1 MAGVRS
7 GKWRHFALVCAI
19 IFTAT
24 VVQSAPVFLSD
35 IPDFYQ
41 HQLSGS
47 DPSRPFNRP
56 TNFSGYLNPITP
68 VYSNIIPSDD
78 GGPGIQ
84 WERNGGW
91 CYITSF
97 TSVFYQLDKRGAS
110 GLFNHGGNY
119 TWLER
124 MNYAIADFA
133 IHAWGF
139 GEAGPQSAS
148 QFITNKIGADRISL
162 DLFTWDVG
170 LSQVLRNSQA
180 TGFDSM
186 YSAYSNLLASGNS
199 VVLYL
204 TNPGPANPDWWWSSS
219 YHMVAAAG
227 YNDAT
232 SEIYFADPNNQGSD
246 PSLADWGH
254 PYAENDPLPVGE
266 SYYNFN
272 TMDATGLLSGSGGL
286 GGAQVQTMYVF
297 STVPEPSTYALLLL
311 GGTASLW
318 ALKRRES

>member
-1 MAGVRS
+1 MGVV
-7 GKWRHFALVCAI
+7 FCA
-19 IFTAT
+19 ASLCAAA
-24 VVQSAPVFLSD
+24 VGSAAPVFLPD
-35 IPDFYQ
+35 LPDFYQ

-47 DPSRPFNRP
+47 DPSKPFDRPANFAGYANP
-56 TNFSGYLNPITP
+56 TTP
-68 VYSNIIPSDD
+68 VYSNIIPLDN
-78 GGPGIQ
+78 GGPGVQ

-97 TSVFYQLDKRGAS
+97 TSAFYQLDKNGAS
-110 GLFNHGGNY
+110 GLFDHGGNY
-119 TWLER
+119 NWLER

-170 LSQVLRNSQA
+170 ISQVLRNSQPTA
-180 TGFDSM
+180 FDSM

-199 VVLYL
+199 VVLNL

-232 SEIYFADPNNQGSD
+232 SEIYFADPNNKGSD
-246 PSLADWGH
+246 PGLADWVILTRRTIH
-254 PYAENDPLPVGE
+254 SRSANPTTTSIRWMRQACSPVQAAWAVRRCKPCMSSALFPSPRLPDCSSSE
-266 SYYNFN
+266 WPSR
-272 TMDATGLLSGSGGL
+272 SG
-286 GGAQVQTMYVF
+286 
-297 STVPEPSTYALLLL
+297 P
-311 GGTASLW
+311 
-318 ALKRRES
+318 